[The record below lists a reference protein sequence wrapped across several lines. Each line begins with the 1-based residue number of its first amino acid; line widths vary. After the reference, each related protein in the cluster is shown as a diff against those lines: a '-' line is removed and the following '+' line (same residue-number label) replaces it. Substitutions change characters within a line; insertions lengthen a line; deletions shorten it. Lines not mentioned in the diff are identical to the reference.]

1 MDGEDVSEDVNPG
14 ELPDEGDG
22 DPVVPASRPVTSV
35 PVRPRTTAGGRPL
48 TSRGRPAT
56 SRPGTPA
63 TPTARGPASAV
74 NEPSQRFHIFT
85 EKAPLLGPSPG

>member
-1 MDGEDVSEDVNPG
+1 MDGDGEDVHPG
-14 ELPDEGDG
+14 ELPDEGEGDN

-63 TPTARGPASAV
+63 TPPARGPDRAV
-74 NEPSQRFHIFT
+74 NKPSQKYHRHR
-85 EKAPLLGPSPG
+85 EGPY

>member
-1 MDGEDVSEDVNPG
+1 MDGDGEDVNPE
-14 ELPDEGDG
+14 ELPDEGDN

-63 TPTARGPASAV
+63 TPPARGPDRAV
-74 NEPSQRFHIFT
+74 NKPSQKYHRHR
-85 EKAPLLGPSPG
+85 EGPY

>member
-1 MDGEDVSEDVNPG
+1 MDGDGEDANPG
-14 ELPDEGDG
+14 ELPGEGEGEG

-63 TPTARGPASAV
+63 TPPARGQ
-74 NEPSQRFHIFT
+74 NW
-85 EKAPLLGPSPG
+85 LLDRETHPQ

>member
-1 MDGEDVSEDVNPG
+1 MDGDGDGEEVNPG

-63 TPTARGPASAV
+63 TPGDQLELSTNLRKD
-74 NEPSQRFHIFT
+74 FT
-85 EKAPLLGPSPG
+85 YSRRRHPY

>member
-1 MDGEDVSEDVNPG
+1 MDGDGEDANPG
-14 ELPDEGDG
+14 ELPDEGEGDN

-56 SRPGTPA
+56 SRPGTLQHLQLGDKTGFQKA
-63 TPTARGPASAV
+63 EKSSA
-74 NEPSQRFHIFT
+74 
-85 EKAPLLGPSPG
+85 